1 MQIDFENY
9 EIEVQLY
16 KDLWSFRKEF
26 YKGEDKEAY
35 WNSLINEADKLSKKH
50 KSDYLDSM
58 LLVCIDDIEDR
69 WKQSTG
75 NPYRSPDLVTALYE
89 RLKKGKINADIQ
101 KRQGTDRVS

>member
-1 MQIDFENY
+1 MQINGKDFEL
-9 EIEVQLY
+9 ERQLQTE
-16 KDLWSFRKEF
+16 LWNFRKRF
-26 YKGEDKEAY
+26 YYGEDKEVY

-50 KSDYLDSM
+50 KSDYLDRM

-89 RLKKGKINADIQ
+89 RLKKGK
-101 KRQGTDRVS
+101 T